1 MAASVLREK
10 SRVGKSSRASYFRRM
25 SVSEIKSQ
33 LRKLT
38 PSEFNEIA
46 VAVRQIA
53 MENDEEWKAEM
64 ARRMERMDRGEK
76 YSLEDLERLHD
87 KLTAEGR

>member
-1 MAASVLREK
+1 
-10 SRVGKSSRASYFRRM
+10 M

>member
-1 MAASVLREK
+1 
-10 SRVGKSSRASYFRRM
+10 M

-46 VAVRQIA
+46 ITVRQIA
-53 MENDEEWKAEM
+53 MENDEDWKAEM
-64 ARRMERMDRGEK
+64 SRRMERMDRGEK
-76 YSLEDLERLHD
+76 YSLDDLQRRHD
-87 KLTAEGR
+87 ELTAEGR